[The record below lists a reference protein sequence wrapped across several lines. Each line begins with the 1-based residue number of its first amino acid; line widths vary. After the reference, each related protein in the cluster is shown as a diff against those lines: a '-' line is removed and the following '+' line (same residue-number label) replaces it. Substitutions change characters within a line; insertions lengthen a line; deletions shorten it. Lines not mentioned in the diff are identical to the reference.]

1 MPSNAL
7 DWMAL
12 GLLLFIAV
20 GITSAFFL
28 YLRTS
33 FRKGGWKRVRT
44 DFIIAILALLA
55 WAAMRIYEN
64 QGIQE
69 FKHAAERGF
78 R

>member
-1 MPSNAL
+1 MT
-7 DWMAL
+7 L
-12 GLLLFIAV
+12 GLLLFIV
-20 GITSAFFL
+20 GGIMGAFFL

-33 FRKGGWKRVRT
+33 YRKGGWKQVRA
-44 DFIIAILALLA
+44 DFIIAILVLLV
-55 WAAMRIYEN
+55 WAALRMYEN